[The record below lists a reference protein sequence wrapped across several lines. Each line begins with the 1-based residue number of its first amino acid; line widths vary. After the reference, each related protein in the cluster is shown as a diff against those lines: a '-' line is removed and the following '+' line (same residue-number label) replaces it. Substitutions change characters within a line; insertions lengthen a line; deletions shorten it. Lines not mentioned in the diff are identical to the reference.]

1 TLMLGSLLLTGTF
14 GPVILV
20 QPFLIHHN
28 VETALFGVFQAPIR
42 LISVAVAVA
51 AASIVLRV
59 GRRRVL
65 AGASLAI
72 AGSYV
77 ALAGIDQ
84 TAAFTFFALP
94 AVAAGLTN
102 PLISAHLNE
111 RIPSARR
118 ATVLSLM

>member
-1 TLMLGSLLLTGTF
+1 
-14 GPVILV
+14 
-20 QPFLIHHN
+20 
-28 VETALFGVFQAPIR
+28 
-42 LISVAVAVA
+42 ISVAVAVA

-118 ATVLSLM
+118 ATVLSLMQLLFALQVMLVEPSLGFFTDEASLRVAFVFAAGYFVVLMP